1 MIAGWAFREA
11 LRVMRPVAREVGQLG
26 LAILPWLPLVIGG
39 GIVLSRWSVAA
50 PGLVLITP
58 IYYVLLRGG
67 KLVRGKF
74 DVMIIGVVATGALLI
89 VLQMERFIAGWL
101 WYGMAFMLVIG
112 TLVVHAWL
120 RGRKQR

>member
-1 MIAGWAFREA
+1 MTAGWAFREA

-26 LAILPWLPLVIGG
+26 LAILPWLPLFVGG
-39 GIVLSRWSVAA
+39 GWLLQRWPVIA
-50 PGLVLITP
+50 PVLVLITP

-67 KLVRGKF
+67 KVIRGKF
-74 DVMIIGVVATGALLI
+74 DVMIIGLVAIGALLI
-89 VLQMERFIAGWL
+89 VLQVERFISGWL
-101 WYGMAFMLVIG
+101 WYGVAFVLVIS